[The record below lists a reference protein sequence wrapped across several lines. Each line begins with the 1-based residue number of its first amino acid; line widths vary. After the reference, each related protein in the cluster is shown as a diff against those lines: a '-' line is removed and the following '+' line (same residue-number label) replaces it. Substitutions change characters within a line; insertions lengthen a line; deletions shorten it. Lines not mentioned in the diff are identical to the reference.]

1 MKNVWI
7 GMIMKSVLC
16 GVALGVVSA
25 PVFAEVMCP
34 ELLGA
39 CVGEDHVLRVVD
51 RMEDCGPNSDW
62 MQISALKPYASVRLV
77 DADGFVI
84 HEYGACVND
93 SNQQNGF
100 PHMLPNNWQSITTN
114 QGYSYNIAPNNGMP
128 SSGWSVYFESSDCS
142 GVAWQAEIYSYDPPP
157 SGGEEFFFEETMAYI
172 HYIPGNYVYY
182 TPPGEKKARMTS
194 ESVTGTLKS
203 MISGNTGYTC
213 SEFSAVPNMIYYLS
227 PMYVNDP
234 SVTGVPFVTEADA
247 PTLPLRVE
255 KIPAP
260 RRAAPVASPNP

>member
-1 MKNVWI
+1 
-7 GMIMKSVLC
+7 MKSVLC

-114 QGYSYNIAPNNGMP
+114 QGYSYILIA
-128 SSGWSVYFESSDCS
+128 
-142 GVAWQAEIYSYDPPP
+142 
-157 SGGEEFFFEETMAYI
+157 
-172 HYIPGNYVYY
+172 
-182 TPPGEKKARMTS
+182 
-194 ESVTGTLKS
+194 
-203 MISGNTGYTC
+203 
-213 SEFSAVPNMIYYLS
+213 
-227 PMYVNDP
+227 
-234 SVTGVPFVTEADA
+234 
-247 PTLPLRVE
+247 
-255 KIPAP
+255 
-260 RRAAPVASPNP
+260 